1 MPPDSN
7 KPSDNKEIFSSFA
20 PNKIFSSDYMNNF
33 LMNNKTIKEKKTD
46 VNGTENIESIKNPK
60 GSLFQKFSGDVGNVL
75 VNNNTNNTN
84 NNNNN
89 VNKKVVKNTEA
100 ITKAF

>member
-1 MPPDSN
+1 
-7 KPSDNKEIFSSFA
+7 
-20 PNKIFSSDYMNNF
+20 
-33 LMNNKTIKEKKTD
+33 MNNKTIKEKKTD

-75 VNNNTNNTN
+75 VNNNNNNNTNN

-89 VNKKVVKNTEA
+89 VNKKVIKNTEA